1 MLSCKK
7 LIENGSEYLEGDL
20 SRWERFKYKFH
31 LFMCKSCSRYILQ
44 LKQVISMISLSP
56 KKKIP
61 QDMEDMLTK
70 EFEES
75 MKK

>member
-20 SRWERFKYKFH
+20 SRWERFKYQFH

-56 KKKIP
+56 KKEVPK
-61 QDMEDMLTK
+61 DMEDMLTK
-70 EFEES
+70 EFEET
-75 MKK
+75 MKN